1 MECNLSTSTTSW
13 SCTISL
19 RISFSP
25 TGDGCVPKLK
35 QFGNVLTNKDY
46 VEIWLRRAQ
55 AAILNPHLEPET
67 FYSKTEEELKA
78 GVRAE
83 GTLPFSKNTVV
94 VDVKDPNVAE
104 LSFID
109 MPVKS
114 FFFRDKH
121 HRS

>member
-1 MECNLSTSTTSW
+1 MECHLSTSATSW

-19 RISFSP
+19 RISFTS
-25 TGDGCVPKLK
+25 TGEHAPVLK
-35 QFGNVLTNKDY
+35 QFAVLTNKAY

-67 FYSKTEEELKA
+67 FHRKTEAELKA

-83 GTLPFSKNTVV
+83 GTLQFSKNTVV
-94 VDVKDPNVAE
+94 VDVKDPDVAD

-109 MPVKS
+109 LPGKFSVS
-114 FFFRDKH
+114 R
-121 HRS
+121 